1 LDKCNESGG
10 DSMKAGDLVKSYLGN
25 TAIILKVYKLHT
37 GLKEELFVDLQWCD
51 TGFIKECYQAA
62 NFTKL

>member
-1 LDKCNESGG
+1 
-10 DSMKAGDLVKSYLGN
+10 MKAGDLVKSYLGN
-25 TAIILKVYKLHT
+25 TAIVLKVYKLHT

>member
-1 LDKCNESGG
+1 
-10 DSMKAGDLVKSYLGN
+10 MKAGDLCRVIK
-25 TAIILKVYKLHT
+25 K